1 MKHNPQHPFTFF
13 QRWLQLPG
21 NEIWANLDMQKNLP
35 GMNART
41 YNAGPPVPES
51 SYAPTSPV
59 GGAEE
64 VRAPQA
70 MPEGLPPTF
79 ERQWRSPLVQQRE
92 QNPAV
97 PIMPWPTLTV
107 TVSASAANVVRAI
120 TIPEG
125 AVLFTVT
132 YPAVT
137 TAVFVCNTRFELP
150 FTNTTTDVD
159 DTLSATVGPMVNP
172 PPGIWWNCEGM
183 RQLFVGTA
191 GGTVPMSISFWTG
204 YQPRV
209 PAISPMISNNGPQK
223 SSNGR

>member
-1 MKHNPQHPFTFF
+1 MKQNPQHPFTSF

-41 YNAGPPVPES
+41 FNAGPPVPES
-51 SYAPTSPV
+51 SYAPIHPV
-59 GGAEE
+59 GAEAAAAGE
-64 VRAPQA
+64 VRTPQA
-70 MPEGLPPTF
+70 IPEELPPTF

-97 PIMPWPTLTV
+97 TIMPWPTLTV
-107 TVSASAANVVRAI
+107 TVASGVANTVRAI
-120 TIPEG
+120 VIPEG

-132 YPAVT
+132 WPAVT
-137 TAVFVCNTRFELP
+137 TALFVCNTRFELP
-150 FTNTTTDVD
+150 ITNSVADVD

-183 RQLFVGTA
+183 RQLFVGTI
-191 GGTVPMSISFWTG
+191 GTSVPVSISFWTG

-209 PAISPMISNNGPQK
+209 PAIETKMLATGH
-223 SSNGR
+223 